1 MATLTKASEI
11 CKNPWNGKCKNS
23 DIQVYIYYKNKRVPI
38 CRKCWS
44 KIAEKDIEWLNVE
57 ITKKELLIGLGR

>member
-1 MATLTKASEI
+1 MATLTKATEI

-23 DIQVYIYYKNKRVPI
+23 DIEVYIYYKNKRIPV

-44 KIAEKDIEWLNVE
+44 KIAEKDIEW
-57 ITKKELLIGLGR
+57 